1 MNNWKRPSRDPSV
14 ARYVECYW
22 LLEKEHDDI
31 GNNYPKLNPDP
42 AAHLILTDTQQS
54 YQYSHDAEHQKGKGC
69 HLIFPHSKTFEMD
82 HAQLFL
88 VIGVKFR
95 VGSLYSLNL
104 TSPPAA
110 LNKIVNV
117 GINELTQSESFN
129 VPDMLA
135 KAVDNPQQT
144 CDLLDEWLLTW
155 ISGSHEDKH
164 SELVRRALPLLADT
178 PITQMGEALHCS
190 QRTIERSF
198 LRVSNITLKQYQSMT
213 RLEELLNY
221 LYQLEG
227 ESVNWADIATK
238 FEFSDQPHL
247 IRYLK
252 SSIGTTP
259 GEYARQRDLA
269 IDVYGNFE

>member
-1 MNNWKRPSRDPSV
+1 
-14 ARYVECYW
+14 
-22 LLEKEHDDI
+22 
-31 GNNYPKLNPDP
+31 
-42 AAHLILTDTQQS
+42 
-54 YQYSHDAEHQKGKGC
+54 
-69 HLIFPHSKTFEMD
+69 MD
-82 HAQLFL
+82 HCQLFL

-104 TSPPAA
+104 TSPPMA
-110 LNKIVNV
+110 LNKVVNV
-117 GINELTQSESFN
+117 DINELTQSESFN
-129 VPDMLA
+129 ASDMLA
-135 KAVDNPQQT
+135 KAIDNPHQT
-144 CDLLDEWLLTW
+144 CDLLDERLLPW
-155 ISGSHEDKH
+155 ISGSYEDKH

-178 PITQMGEALHCS
+178 PIAKIGETLHCS

-198 LRVSNITLKQYQSMT
+198 LRVTDLTLKQYQSMT
-213 RLEELLNY
+213 RLEKLLNH

-227 ESVNWADIATK
+227 ESVDWADIATK